1 MFLKLLKQLKFLKK
15 LNNKKMKKKYFG
27 TDGIRA
33 PSNSPKLN
41 GLTMMRL
48 GMALGK
54 VFTKGEHRHRV
65 VIGKDTRLSGYTIEQ
80 AITSGLL
87 SMGLDV
93 LLLGPIPTPGVAML
107 TKSMRADLGIM
118 ISASHNSYLDNG
130 IKIFDK
136 NGDKL
141 PDALEVKIEELMDS
155 SIEKHLVDPKKMGRA
170 KRLEDA
176 NARYIEFQKNT
187 FPKKLNLDG
196 LKIVLDCA
204 NGAAYRAA
212 PIILWELGAEVI
224 TLGVE
229 PNGVNI
235 NHECGSTHPEIMAKK
250 VIEEN
255 ADLGISLDGDGDRI
269 IICDE
274 KGKVIDGDQILGLI
288 AIHWHK
294 YNQLSVDKVV
304 ATKMSNLGL
313 ENILDKHNIKLQR
326 ASVGDRYVK
335 EMMLDEGANIGGE
348 QSGHIILRDFIATGD
363 GMITALQVLRIII
376 EKKQPASKTLNVFEP
391 LPQRLIN
398 FSLKDSE
405 FLKEDETIKKI
416 NSWENILGDEGRI
429 LVRMSGTE
437 PLLRVMIECKNSIIL
452 DKVISEVDS
461 FFTKI

>member
-1 MFLKLLKQLKFLKK
+1 MC
-15 LNNKKMKKKYFG
+15 
-27 TDGIRA
+27 IRD
-33 PSNSPKLN
+33 
-41 GLTMMRL
+41 R
-48 GMALGK
+48 
-54 VFTKGEHRHRV
+54 
-65 VIGKDTRLSGYTIEQ
+65 
-80 AITSGLL
+80 
-87 SMGLDV
+87 
-93 LLLGPIPTPGVAML
+93 
-107 TKSMRADLGIM
+107 
-118 ISASHNSYLDNG
+118 
-130 IKIFDK
+130 
-136 NGDKL
+136 
-141 PDALEVKIEELMDS
+141 
-155 SIEKHLVDPKKMGRA
+155 
-170 KRLEDA
+170 DA

-204 NGAAYRAA
+204 NGAAYKAA

-398 FSLKDSE
+398 FNLKDTE

-416 NSWENILGDEGRI
+416 NSWEDILGDEGRI

-452 DKVISEVDS
+452 DKVTSEVDS

>member
-1 MFLKLLKQLKFLKK
+1 
-15 LNNKKMKKKYFG
+15 
-27 TDGIRA
+27 
-33 PSNSPKLN
+33 
-41 GLTMMRL
+41 
-48 GMALGK
+48 
-54 VFTKGEHRHRV
+54 
-65 VIGKDTRLSGYTIEQ
+65 
-80 AITSGLL
+80 
-87 SMGLDV
+87 MGLDV

-141 PDALEVKIEELMDS
+141 PDELEVEIEELMDS
-155 SIEKHLVDPKKMGRA
+155 SIDKYLVDPKKMGRA

-204 NGAAYRAA
+204 NGAAYKAA

-294 YNQLSVDKVV
+294 YNQLSVDTVV
-304 ATKMSNLGL
+304 ATKMSNLGFG
-313 ENILDKHNIKLQR
+313 KYFR
-326 ASVGDRYVK
+326 
-335 EMMLDEGANIGGE
+335 
-348 QSGHIILRDFIATGD
+348 
-363 GMITALQVLRIII
+363 
-376 EKKQPASKTLNVFEP
+376 
-391 LPQRLIN
+391 
-398 FSLKDSE
+398 
-405 FLKEDETIKKI
+405 
-416 NSWENILGDEGRI
+416 
-429 LVRMSGTE
+429 
-437 PLLRVMIECKNSIIL
+437 
-452 DKVISEVDS
+452 
-461 FFTKI
+461 